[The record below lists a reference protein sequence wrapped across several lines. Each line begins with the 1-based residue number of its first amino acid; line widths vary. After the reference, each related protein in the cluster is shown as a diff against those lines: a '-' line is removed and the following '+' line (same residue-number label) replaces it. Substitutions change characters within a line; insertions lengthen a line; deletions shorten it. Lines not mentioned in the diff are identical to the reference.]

1 MMSAN
6 SSSVASRPWVLTASW
21 NSVPLGAG
29 GAPTVPAATCA
40 FCSRIAAITSPL
52 VMLRAASLAG
62 SSQMRI
68 A

>member
-1 MMSAN
+1 MSAN
-6 SSSVASRPWVLTASW
+6 SSSLASRPWVLTASW
-21 NSVPLGAG
+21 NSVPLGEG

-52 VMLRAASLAG
+52 VMLRAASLPG
-62 SSQMRI
+62 SSQTRI